1 MISVAKTSSSASSSS
16 ILSHPAASTISSPL
30 LVVASTPANF
40 PANSR
45 TKKLVLFLLS
55 SSVSVKFS
63 RFSLLAFSDWSF
75 FSCPRIRLHQRCSSS
90 LSSSFGIH
98 PTAGSKSPSV
108 RPLPNHLGECASLQL
123 LQQLRVEFLVL
134 HPTRGFLHW
143 SSRRC
148 FRSYRDC
155 DRVVASHLTCLLY
168 YQHYRCEKYS
178 RLFLLHFYNSRYC
191 YYS

>member
-1 MISVAKTSSSASSSS
+1 MVKTSSSSSSSS

-75 FSCPRIRLHQRCSSS
+75 FSCPRIRLHQRCSRAFLRRLESTQRRVRKVHLFVLSPITLGNVQVCNCSS
-90 LSSSFGIH
+90 NFVLNFSFYTRH
-98 PTAGSKSPSV
+98 AGSSIG
-108 RPLPNHLGECASLQL
+108 R
-123 LQQLRVEFLVL
+123 
-134 HPTRGFLHW
+134 
-143 SSRRC
+143 
-148 FRSYRDC
+148 
-155 DRVVASHLTCLLY
+155 RVVVFVRTVIVIAS
-168 YQHYRCEKYS
+168 S
-178 RLFLLHFYNSRYC
+178 PVI
-191 YYS
+191 